1 MAAARTSDHAELPND
16 FMKKITVLVADDHT
30 IVRQGLKHLIEMA
43 EDIEVVGEADNG
55 EAVLKEAKKLL
66 PDVILLDIAMPKSNG
81 IDSARRLSKEVPVS
95 KILMLST
102 YHDDQEVHLAIAAG
116 ATGYLMKETAGA
128 DLLRAIRE
136 THKGNAFFSPE
147 ISRRILRQTREA
159 FQNGAERKSGTVTLT
174 DRETQVLKLISDGM
188 SNKEIA
194 EALTLSVKTV
204 EKHRQTLMNK
214 LHVHDAASL
223 TRYAIARGLVPCERP
238 SLVRQSEPEP
248 VPAAAS

>member
-1 MAAARTSDHAELPND
+1 
-16 FMKKITVLVADDHT
+16 MKKITVLIADDHT
-30 IVRQGLKHLIEMA
+30 IVRQGLKHLIEIS
-43 EDIEVVGEADNG
+43 EDIEVIGEADNG
-55 EAVLKEAKKLL
+55 DAVLREAKRLQ
-66 PDVILLDIAMPKSNG
+66 PNVILLDIAMPRLNG
-81 IDSARRLSKEVPVS
+81 IDSARRLSREVPS
-95 KILMLST
+95 AKILMLST

-159 FQNGAERKSGTVTLT
+159 FQTGGERKSGTPTLT
-174 DRETQVLKLISDGM
+174 ERETQVLRLISDGR

-194 EALTLSVKTV
+194 EELVLSVKTV

-214 LHVHDAASL
+214 LHVHDAAGL
-223 TRYAIARGLVPCERP
+223 TRYAIARGLVPCDRP
-238 SLVRQSEPEP
+238 SLVPRTDNE
-248 VPAAAS
+248 PAATAAR

>member
-1 MAAARTSDHAELPND
+1 
-16 FMKKITVLVADDHT
+16 MKKITVLIADDHT
-30 IVRQGLKHLIEMA
+30 IVRQGLRHLLEMA
-43 EDIEVVGEADNG
+43 EDMEVVGEADNG
-55 EAVLKEAKKLL
+55 DAVLREAKCLQ
-66 PDVILLDIAMPKSNG
+66 PNVILLDIAMPRMNG
-81 IDSARRLSKEVPVS
+81 IDSARRLTREVPTA

-159 FQNGAERKSGTVTLT
+159 FQNRAERTAGTVTLT
-174 DRETQVLKLISDGM
+174 DRETQVLRLISDGN

-223 TRYAIARGLVPCERP
+223 TRYAIARGVVPCDRP
-238 SLVRQSEPEP
+238 SLVRAPEVEPATI
-248 VPAAAS
+248 PAH

>member
-1 MAAARTSDHAELPND
+1 
-16 FMKKITVLVADDHT
+16 MKKITVLIADDHT

-43 EDIEVVGEADNG
+43 DDIEVVGEADNG
-55 EAVLKEAKKLL
+55 ETVLKEAKRLL

-81 IDSARRLSKEVPVS
+81 IESARRLCKDVPAS

-116 ATGYLMKETAGA
+116 ATGYLMKETAGG

-159 FQNGAERKSGTVTLT
+159 FQNGADRKSGSPTLT
-174 DRETQVLKLISDGM
+174 DRETQVLRLISDGK

-194 EALTLSVKTV
+194 EALQISVKTV

-214 LHVHDAASL
+214 LHVHDAAGL
-223 TRYAIARGLVPCERP
+223 TRYAIARGLIPCERP
-238 SLVRQSEPEP
+238 SLVRPPETE
-248 VPAAAS
+248 PAAAGG

>member
-1 MAAARTSDHAELPND
+1 
-16 FMKKITVLVADDHT
+16 MKKITVLIADDHT
-30 IVRQGLKHLIEMA
+30 IVRQGLKHLIDIA
-43 EDIEVVGEADNG
+43 EDMEVVGEADNG
-55 EAVLKEAKKLL
+55 ESVLREAKRLL
-66 PDVILLDIAMPKSNG
+66 PDVILLDIAMPRVNG
-81 IDSARRLSKEVPVS
+81 IDSARRLAKEVPVS

-116 ATGYLMKETAGA
+116 ARGYLMKETAGA

-159 FQNGAERKSGTVTLT
+159 FQNRAERTAGTPTLT
-174 DRETQVLKLISDGM
+174 ERETQVLQLISDGN

-194 EALTLSVKTV
+194 AALSLSVKTV

-214 LHVHDAASL
+214 LHVHDAAGL

-238 SLVRQSEPEP
+238 SLVRPPEPEATIT
-248 VPAAAS
+248 AAH

>member
-1 MAAARTSDHAELPND
+1 
-16 FMKKITVLVADDHT
+16 MKKITVLVADDHT
-30 IVRQGLKHLIEMA
+30 IVRQGLKHLIEMS

-55 EAVLKEAKKLL
+55 EAVLKEAKRLL
-66 PDVILLDIAMPKSNG
+66 PNVILLDIAMPKANG
-81 IDSARRLSKEVPVS
+81 IESARRLAKEVPVA

-159 FQNGAERKSGTVTLT
+159 FQNGAERKSGSATLT
-174 DRETQVLKLISDGM
+174 DRETQVLRLISDGK

-194 EALTLSVKTV
+194 EELVLSVKTV

-214 LHVHDAASL
+214 LHVHDAAGL
-223 TRYAIARGLVPCERP
+223 TRYAIARGLVPCDRP
-238 SLVRQSEPEP
+238 SLVRSPEQE
-248 VPAAAS
+248 AAAVASANP

>member
-1 MAAARTSDHAELPND
+1 
-16 FMKKITVLVADDHT
+16 MKKITVLIADDHT

-55 EAVLKEAKKLL
+55 EAVIKEAKRLL
-66 PDVILLDIAMPKSNG
+66 PNVILLDIAMPKSSG
-81 IDSARRLSKEVPVS
+81 IESARRLSKEVPQS

-128 DLLRAIRE
+128 DLLRAIHE
-136 THKGNAFFSPE
+136 THRGNAFFSPE

-159 FQNGAERKSGTVTLT
+159 FQSGSEHKSGSPTLT
-174 DRETQVLKLISDGM
+174 ERETQVLRLISDGK

-194 EALTLSVKTV
+194 EVLQISVKTV

-214 LHVHDAASL
+214 LHVHDAAGL

-238 SLVRQSEPEP
+238 SLVRQPETEP
-248 VPAAAS
+248 VPAP

>member
-1 MAAARTSDHAELPND
+1 MI
-16 FMKKITVLVADDHT
+16 KKITVLIADDHT
-30 IVRQGLKHLIEMA
+30 IVRQGLKHLIEMS
-43 EDIEVVGEADNG
+43 EDIEVIGEADNG
-55 EAVLKEAKKLL
+55 EAVIREARRLH
-66 PDVILLDIAMPKSNG
+66 PNVILLDIAMPRVNG
-81 IDSARRLSKEVPVS
+81 IESARRLSKEAPAC

-116 ATGYLMKETAGA
+116 ATSYLMKEGAGA

-147 ISRRILRQTREA
+147 ISRRILRQTRDA
-159 FQNGAERKSGTVTLT
+159 FQNRGDRTVVAGTPTLT
-174 DRETQVLKLISDGM
+174 ERETQVLQLISNGN

-194 EALTLSVKTV
+194 AALTLSVKTV

-214 LHVHDAASL
+214 LHVHDAAGL

-238 SLVRQSEPEP
+238 SLVRAPEPEAAA
-248 VPAAAS
+248 PAAQAR

>member
-1 MAAARTSDHAELPND
+1 
-16 FMKKITVLVADDHT
+16 MKKITVLIADDHT
-30 IVRQGLKHLIEMA
+30 IVRQGLKHLVEMSD
-43 EDIEVVGEADNG
+43 DIDVIGEAADG
-55 EAVLKEAKKLL
+55 EAVLKEARRLL
-66 PDVILLDIAMPKSNG
+66 PDVILLDIAMPKCSG
-81 IDSARRLSKEVPVS
+81 IESARRLAKEVPVS

-102 YHDDQEVHLAIAAG
+102 YRDDQEVHLAIAAG
-116 ATGYLMKETAGA
+116 ATGYLMKESAGA

-159 FQNGAERKSGTVTLT
+159 FQNGVERKSGTPTLT
-174 DRETQVLKLISDGM
+174 DRETQVLRLISDGK

-214 LHVHDAASL
+214 LHVHDAAGL

-238 SLVRQSEPEP
+238 SLVRAPETEP
-248 VPAAAS
+248 VAAQ

>member
-1 MAAARTSDHAELPND
+1 
-16 FMKKITVLVADDHT
+16 MKKITVLVADDHT

-55 EAVLKEAKKLL
+55 DTVLREAKRLL
-66 PDVILLDIAMPKSNG
+66 PNVILLDIAMPKLNG

-159 FQNGAERKSGTVTLT
+159 FQNRAERTSGTVTLT
-174 DRETQVLKLISDGM
+174 ERETQVLQLISDGN

-214 LHVHDAASL
+214 LHVHDAAGL
-223 TRYAIARGLVPCERP
+223 TRYAIARGLIPCDRP
-238 SLVRQSEPEP
+238 SLIRSPE
-248 VPAAAS
+248 VESAAATPVSAR